1 MLQARFR
8 LLKIY
13 KVASRLTFVLLAL
26 FMSLKLYADTSFKL
40 GGLSTHLSDGNYNAF
55 HRLVIISH
63 NDYFG
68 GYFRNSFDDDSFVL
82 GRTWHFEDSVF
93 RFNLHGGVVYGYR
106 KSSHCYK
113 AQEETLNEPKVACL
127 FIAPEVVAHQ
137 VPLKPSIAIFGP
149 GALVL
154 SINLDL
160 P

>member
-1 MLQARFR
+1 MMYRIAF
-8 LLKIY
+8 K
-13 KVASRLTFVLLAL
+13 LTFMLLML
-26 FMSLKLYADTSFKL
+26 FMGLTVHAETSFKL
-40 GGLSTHLSDGNYNAF
+40 GGLSTHLSEGDYNTF
-55 HRLVIISH
+55 HRLAIISH

-82 GRTWHFEDSVF
+82 GHSWGFEDSVF
-93 RFNLHGGVVYGYR
+93 RFNLHAGVVYGYR

-113 AQEETLNEPKVACL
+113 AQDEKTYEPKVACL
-127 FIAPEVVAHQ
+127 FIAPEIMAHK
-137 VPLKPSIAIFGP
+137 VPLKPSILIFGP

>member
-1 MLQARFR
+1 MM
-8 LLKIY
+8 
-13 KVASRLTFVLLAL
+13 VC
-26 FMSLKLYADTSFKL
+26 MSFIVHAETSFKL
-40 GGLSTHLSDGNYNAF
+40 GGLSTHLSGGDYNAF
-55 HRLVIISH
+55 HRLIIISH

-82 GRTWHFEDSVF
+82 GHTWGFEDSVF

-113 AQEETLNEPKVACL
+113 AQEEKLDEPKVTCL
-127 FIAPEVVAHQ
+127 FVAPEVMAHL
-137 VPLKPSIAIFGP
+137 VPLKPSITIFGP